1 MSSRRAA
8 AFDPSRLDDLDEFLQ
23 APTAEEPAVPSPTAT
38 ADPGVSSTVLLVK
51 ASRTS
56 DGVAKTA
63 PRPPRERGRGAHATA
78 AIADARRAYVTVAVR
93 IPRQLYEVLVRD
105 LLAGNAER
113 PSYAQVVGWT
123 CEDHPEAVLEELAW
137 ESETKGRKPRGRRL
151 ASDSVALTLRFQ
163 PDELEHLDR
172 IITRT
177 ATTTRKTTRTAAV
190 TASLRAAVKQG
201 LPPMADST

>member
-38 ADPGVSSTVLLVK
+38 ADPGVSSTVLPAK

-63 PRPPRERGRGAHATA
+63 PRPPRERGAHATA
-78 AIADARRAYVTVAVR
+78 AIADARRASVTVAVR

-113 PSYAQVVGWT
+113 PSYGQVVGWT
-123 CEDHPEAVLEELAW
+123 CEDHPEAVLEELAR
-137 ESETKGRKPRGRRL
+137 ESEVTSRKPRGRRF

-177 ATTTRKTTRTAAV
+177 ATATGKTTRTAAV
-190 TASLRAAVKQG
+190 TAALRAAVKEG
-201 LPPMADST
+201 LPPMAGST